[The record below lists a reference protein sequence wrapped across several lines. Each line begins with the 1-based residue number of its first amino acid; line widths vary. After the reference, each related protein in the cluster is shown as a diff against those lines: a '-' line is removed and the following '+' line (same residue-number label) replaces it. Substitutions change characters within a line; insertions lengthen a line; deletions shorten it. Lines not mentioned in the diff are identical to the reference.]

1 MARSGDRDFLI
12 IGASKQFRM
21 IITMELGKFS
31 DIEQEAI
38 ILSAVIGM
46 VDDMVNHSIFCSIDD
61 KRTDTNLLPQTAAAL
76 RQFGT
81 LLRDFLS
88 PVTGKGKGPLPFG
101 LAKPQNDNSA
111 VDHTT
116 LYYLRQVCEK
126 PLIGTE
132 IAHLR
137 RIVQEFGD
145 WLDTEAVVHDVWLG
159 NIDVKVDLRIKRIDF
174 IRMSGDIGKHNFL
187 RLAGQANRLR
197 SILQDNGVAID
208 ESDAY
213 LALPDCWEWFHTH
226 LLAYH
231 ASTIAEFLNNI
242 RYAIRSYVAPVA
254 KTRYRATG
262 NRDGVELYT
271 FERPDDIVNKFAWAQ
286 YFELLQ
292 GSLRKPNFP
301 PFSVAH
307 SMKTLF

>member
-1 MARSGDRDFLI
+1 MTIEPG
-12 IGASKQFRM
+12 M
-21 IITMELGKFS
+21 FS

-38 ILSAVIGM
+38 ILGAVIGM
-46 VDDMVNHSIFCSIDD
+46 INDMVNHSIFCPLGE
-61 KRTDTNLLPQTAAAL
+61 KRADTNLLPQTAGSL

-88 PVTGKGKGPLPFG
+88 PVTGKGKGPLPFS
-101 LAKPQNDNSA
+101 LPKPENGDNA

-116 LYYLRQVCEK
+116 LYYLHQVCKK

-132 IAHLR
+132 IAHLG
-137 RIVQEFGD
+137 RIVEEFGV
-145 WLDTEAVVHDVWLG
+145 WLETHAVVDDVWLA
-159 NIDVKVDLRIKRIDF
+159 NIGVKVNLRIKRIDF

-187 RLAGQANRLR
+187 RLGGQANRLR
-197 SILQDNGVAID
+197 SILVENGVTID

-242 RYAIRSYVAPVA
+242 RYAIRLYISPVA
-254 KTRYRATG
+254 NARYLVTG
-262 NRDGVELYT
+262 NIDGVEMFT
-271 FERPDDIVNKFAWAQ
+271 FERPDTIVNKFAWAQ

-292 GSLRKPNFP
+292 GSLHKPNFP
-301 PFSVAH
+301 LFTVTQ
-307 SMKTLF
+307 SMKMQF

>member
-1 MARSGDRDFLI
+1 MIFSGGLLHHPI
-12 IGASKQFRM
+12 SHAISVIQMTIEPA
-21 IITMELGKFS
+21 IFS

-38 ILSAVIGM
+38 ILGAVIGM
-46 VDDMVNHSIFCSIDD
+46 VDDMVNHSIFCSLGE
-61 KRTDTNLLPQTAAAL
+61 RRSDTNLLPQTAGSL

-88 PVTGKGKGPLPFG
+88 PVTGKGPLPFG
-101 LAKPQNDNSA
+101 LPKPENGDNA

-116 LYYLRQVCEK
+116 LYYLRQVCER
-126 PLIGTE
+126 PLVGTD

-137 RIVQEFGD
+137 RIVEEFGV
-145 WLDTEAVVHDVWLG
+145 WLDTHAIVDDVWLA
-159 NIDVKVDLRIKRIDF
+159 NIGVKVNLRIKRIDF

-187 RLAGQANRLR
+187 RLGGQANRLR
-197 SILQDNGVAID
+197 SILAENGVTID

-242 RYAIRSYVAPVA
+242 RYAIRLYIGPVA
-254 KTRYRATG
+254 DARYLVTG
-262 NRDGVELYT
+262 NIDGVEMFT
-271 FERPDDIVNKFAWAQ
+271 FERPDTIVNKFAWAQ

-301 PFSVAH
+301 PFTVMP
-307 SMKTLF
+307 SMKMRL

>member
-1 MARSGDRDFLI
+1 MTIEPGMLN
-12 IGASKQFRM
+12 
-21 IITMELGKFS
+21 

-38 ILSAVIGM
+38 ILGAVIGM
-46 VDDMVNHSIFCSIDD
+46 VDDMVNHSIFCSLGE
-61 KRTDTNLLPQTAAAL
+61 KRADTNLLPQTAESL
-76 RQFGT
+76 RHFGT

-88 PVTGKGKGPLPFG
+88 PVSGKGKGPLPFG
-101 LAKPQNDNSA
+101 LPKPENGDNA

-116 LYYLRQVCEK
+116 LYYLRQVCKK

-132 IAHLR
+132 IAHLA
-137 RIVQEFGD
+137 RIVEEFGV
-145 WLDTEAVVHDVWLG
+145 WLETHAVADDVWLA
-159 NIDVKVDLRIKRIDF
+159 NIGVKVNLRIKRIDF

-187 RLAGQANRLR
+187 RLGGQANRLR
-197 SILQDNGVAID
+197 SILAENGVTID

-242 RYAIRSYVAPVA
+242 RYAIRLYIAPVA
-254 KTRYRATG
+254 NARYRATG
-262 NRDGVELYT
+262 NIDGVEMFT
-271 FERPDDIVNKFAWAQ
+271 FERPDTIVNKFAWAQ

-301 PFSVAH
+301 PFTVTP
-307 SMKTLF
+307 SMKMRF